1 MRAIEDT
8 GTLNAQGH
16 IQLDHPLPQG
26 KASRVRVILLIPEED
41 ELNEQTWLS
50 AISTNPSFA
59 YLHDPEEDI
68 YTLEDGQSVNY
79 PTPRRAGAFG
89 SPSVIGQANN

>member
-8 GTLNAQGH
+8 GTLNTQGH

-41 ELNEQTWLS
+41 ELNEQTWLG

-68 YTLEDGQSVNY
+68 YTLEDGQPVNY
-79 PTPRRAGAFG
+79 EG
-89 SPSVIGQANN
+89 

>member
-16 IQLDHPLPQG
+16 IQLDHPLPQC
-26 KASRVRVILLIPEED
+26 KASRVRVILLMLEED
-41 ELNEQTWLS
+41 DLNEQNWLDAVS
-50 AISTNPSFA
+50 SNPSFA

-68 YTLEDGQSVNY
+68 YSLEDGQPVNDE
-79 PTPRRAGAFG
+79 R
-89 SPSVIGQANN
+89 